1 MISAILLVFSMG
13 DMPPQISD
21 RKFKT
26 LDECAD
32 FVEMLAGTNVIN
44 NDYSFKFSSMEP
56 SDGSIVEFKGR
67 CVVQESMF
75 HEKAE

>member
-13 DMPPQISD
+13 DMPAQVS
-21 RKFKT
+21 KGTFKT

-32 FVEMLAGTNVIN
+32 FVDMLAGTNVMN
-44 NDYSFKFSSMEP
+44 DDYSFEFSSMEP
-56 SDGSIVEFKGR
+56 SDGSIVKFKGR

>member
-1 MISAILLVFSMG
+1 MIAAILLVFSMG

-32 FVEMLAGTNVIN
+32 FVDMLAGSNVM
-44 NDYSFKFSSMEP
+44 DSEYRFKFSSMEP
-56 SDGSIVEFKGR
+56 NDGSIVEFKGR